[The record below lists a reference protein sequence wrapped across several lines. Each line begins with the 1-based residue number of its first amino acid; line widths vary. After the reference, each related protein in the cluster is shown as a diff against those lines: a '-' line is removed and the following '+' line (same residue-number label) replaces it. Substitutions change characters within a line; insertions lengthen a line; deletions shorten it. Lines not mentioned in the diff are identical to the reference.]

1 MPANNGGSASNR
13 STRSPRGARRDRAGR
28 SVPLIAVI
36 GGCGGAGASTL
47 AASLAVTALGAGR
60 RAILFDA
67 DPLGGGLEPLVALG
81 TVAIASGERFRAAR
95 SWPHGVA
102 PPDPDPGPGEVPRS
116 QPRPQL
122 PPPPR
127 PTRQA
132 RQTPRP
138 GRGDTEPDL
147 ALVTWGGSEGERI
160 PVAAMRNA
168 LRVLRTSADLVVV
181 DLPRVVDDSTQ
192 LVLSEATHTLVV
204 ATVSERTAVSTSR
217 LLPRLSVV
225 GPRPQLI
232 ARLPS
237 RDDLTARE
245 FASLL
250 DAPLAGILRP
260 GRNAMSKRAAQ
271 QQLGGRCA
279 PSLARLSQRIV
290 ELCAAEQTGSAD
302 DASRIR
308 VTT

>member
-1 MPANNGGSASNR
+1 MPANNGGSASTR
-13 STRSPRGARRDRAGR
+13 STRSQRAARRDRGGR

-47 AASLAVTALGAGR
+47 AVSLAVTALGAGR

-81 TVAIASGERFRAAR
+81 TVTIASGERFRAAR

-102 PPDPDPGPGEVPRS
+102 PPGPGPDPGGERRP
-116 QPRPQL
+116 QPR
-122 PPPPR
+122 R
-127 PTRQA
+127 A
-132 RQTPRP
+132 RQP
-138 GRGDTEPDL
+138 GRGRTEPDL
-147 ALVTWGGSEGERI
+147 ALVTWSGSDGDPI

-168 LRVLRTSADLVVV
+168 VRVLRTSADIVVV

-192 LVLSEATHTLVV
+192 LVLSEATHTLVI
-204 ATVSERTAVSTSR
+204 ATVSERAAVSTSR

-225 GPRPQLI
+225 GPQPQLV

-237 RDDLTARE
+237 RDELTARE

-250 DAPLAGILRP
+250 DAPLAGVLRP
-260 GRNAMSKRAAQ
+260 ARNAMPKRASLP
-271 QQLGGRCA
+271 QLGGRCA
-279 PSLARLSQRIV
+279 PSLARLSRRII
-290 ELCAAEQTGSAD
+290 ELCIADPAETPD
-302 DASRIR
+302 RVDRIR
-308 VTT
+308 ATT

>member
-1 MPANNGGSASNR
+1 MPVNPVNTAGSAATRAN
-13 STRSPRGARRDRAGR
+13 RSPRPARRGRGGR

-47 AASLAVTALGAGR
+47 AVSLAVTALGAGR

-81 TVAIASGERFRAAR
+81 TVTIAAGERIRAALP
-95 SWPHGVA
+95 WPHGVA
-102 PPDPDPGPGEVPRS
+102 PPKPDPAHEPE
-116 QPRPQL
+116 PRPRQK
-122 PPPPR
+122 R
-127 PTRQA
+127 PSNRRT
-132 RQTPRP
+132 
-138 GRGDTEPDL
+138 TEPDL
-147 ALVTWGGSEGERI
+147 ALVTWGGSDGDRI

-168 LRVLRTSADLVVV
+168 LRVLRTSADVVVV

-192 LVLSEATHTLVV
+192 LVLSEATHTLVI
-204 ATVSERTAVSTSR
+204 APVSERTAVSTSR

-225 GPRPQLI
+225 GPPPHLV

-250 DAPLAGILRP
+250 DAPLAGIVRP
-260 GRNAMSKRAAQ
+260 GRNAVPRLASLD
-271 QQLGGRCA
+271 QLGGRCA
-279 PSLARLSQRIV
+279 TSLSRFSRRIIERCV
-290 ELCAAEQTGSAD
+290 ITPTQPAEPTGSAD
-302 DASRIR
+302 GANRMQ
-308 VTT
+308 VTR

>member
-1 MPANNGGSASNR
+1 MPAKAGGSASVR
-13 STRSPRGARRDRAGR
+13 STRFPGSARRGERGR

-47 AASLAVTALGAGR
+47 AVSLAVTALAAGR

-81 TVAIASGERFRAAR
+81 TVAIASGDRLRAAR
-95 SWPHGVA
+95 TWPHGVA
-102 PPDPDPGPGEVPRS
+102 PPEPDPDSDPGGEHQRPRQS
-116 QPRPQL
+116 QRQPS
-122 PPPPR
+122 
-127 PTRQA
+127 QA
-132 RQTPRP
+132 RQS
-138 GRGDTEPDL
+138 GRRSTEPDL
-147 ALVTWGGSEGERI
+147 ALVTWSGSDGDPI
-160 PVAAMRNA
+160 PVTAMRNA
-168 LRVLRTSADLVVV
+168 LRVLRTSAEIIVV
-181 DLPRVVDDSTQ
+181 DLPRVVDGSTQ

-225 GPRPQLI
+225 GPQPQLV

-245 FASLL
+245 FANLL
-250 DAPLAGILRP
+250 DAPLAGIVRP
-260 GRNAMSKRAAQ
+260 GRNAMPKRASL

-279 PSLARLSQRIV
+279 PSLARLSRRII
-290 ELCAAEQTGSAD
+290 ELSITEPIAAPAD
-302 DASRIR
+302 AAQIQ